1 MTTAPTYN
9 PPGIKTYTCT
19 VCGETKTESIDP
31 IPQPADPDAVIT
43 VASVKAQPGKTV
55 EVNVDLTGYAPMS
68 YLLLGLEYDKTALT
82 LTGAK
87 NGGLFDTFENG
98 ASLLLNSG
106 SDIAEGGCILTLTF
120 TVSETAAAGEYPI
133 AVICR
138 QCYNNEEENLL
149 VKVNNGAITVFDV
162 MLGDITGDGTVDGRD
177 LIRLRKYLANL
188 DETTGECAVEIVS
201 AAADCTGDGAIDGRD
216 LIRLRK
222 YLANLDETTGESTVT
237 LG

>member
-1 MTTAPTYN
+1 MQTSFPNY
-9 PPGIKTYTCT
+9 
-19 VCGETKTESIDP
+19 VTKTLKILNE
-31 IPQPADPDAVIT
+31 AGYEAYVVGGAVR
-43 VASVKAQPGKTV
+43 
-55 EVNVDLTGYAPMS
+55 D
-68 YLLLGLEYDKTALT
+68 LLLGLEYDKTALT

-133 AVICR
+133 TVICR